1 MESRTNTEILA
12 GAILKAAT
20 AVLICLVCWYFRST
34 LAYIILAAVLS
45 FICRPVAR
53 ALEKIRIKGRGMPE
67 WLIAIFTI
75 LTVLA
80 ILLGIIT
87 QVIPVTSNIIQG
99 IAENL
104 QNASMSGSVFSEW
117 LRDVNAWIIEKVPA
131 LGYGFR
137 IEQTFT
143 DWITKEFDISS
154 VTSVM
159 GSVASALG
167 NFGIGLFSVVF
178 ISFFFV
184 KDSNLFRDI
193 VGARVPDK
201 MEKDA
206 IVAVGEIEHLLSRY
220 FTGLVC
226 EVIGVAALNFI
237 GLLSFAKIGF
247 SASLGIAFI
256 AGLLNV
262 IPYVGPWIGCAI
274 GTSLGLVIRFS
285 SAAAAGAHPSLL
297 AAALTILAVFIVTQ
311 LVDNFLFQPL
321 IYSTSIKS
329 SPLEVFIVLLIAG
342 HIAGVI
348 GMLVA
353 IPSYTVIRVIASRFL
368 RRFKPVRRL
377 MEATEKE

>member
-1 MESRTNTEILA
+1 M
-12 GAILKAAT
+12 
-20 AVLICLVCWYFRST
+20 
-34 LAYIILAAVLS
+34 
-45 FICRPVAR
+45 
-53 ALEKIRIKGRGMPE
+53 
-67 WLIAIFTI
+67 
-75 LTVLA
+75 
-80 ILLGIIT
+80 
-87 QVIPVTSNIIQG
+87 IPVTSNIIQG

-117 LRDVNAWIIEKVPA
+117 LRDVNAWIIGKVPA

-184 KDSNLFRDI
+184 KDNNLFKNI
-193 VGARVPDK
+193 IGALVPDK

-311 LVDNFLFQPL
+311 MVDNFLFQPL

>member
-1 MESRTNTEILA
+1 MESRNNTELLA
-12 GAILKAAT
+12 GAILKSAT
-20 AVLICLVCWYFRST
+20 FVLICLICWYFRST
-34 LAYIILAAVLS
+34 ISYIILAAVLS
-45 FICRPVAR
+45 FICRPIAR
-53 ALEKIRIKGRGMPE
+53 AIGKIHIKGRKMPE
-67 WLIAIFTI
+67 WLTAIFTI
-75 LTVLA
+75 ITVLA

-87 QVIPVTSNIIQG
+87 QVIPVVTNIIQG
-99 IAENL
+99 ITANL
-104 QNASMSGSVFSEW
+104 QNVSTGGSVFSEW
-117 LRDVNAWIIEKVPA
+117 LRDVNSFLIDKFPA

-143 DWITKEFDISS
+143 DWLTKEFDISS
-154 VTSVM
+154 ITSMM

-178 ISFFFV
+178 ICFFFV
-184 KDSNLFRDI
+184 KNDNLFKNI
-193 VGARVPDK
+193 IGALVPDK
-201 MEKDA
+201 MEEDA

-220 FTGLVC
+220 FVGLVC
-226 EVIGVAALNFI
+226 EVIGVALLNFL
-237 GLLSFAKIGF
+237 GLLAFGKIGF

-262 IPYVGPWIGCAI
+262 IPYVGPWIGCAL

-297 AAALTILAVFIVTQ
+297 AAALTILAVFLATQ
-311 LVDNFLFQPL
+311 MVDNFLFQPL

-342 HIAGVI
+342 HIAGVV

-353 IPSYTVIRVIASRFL
+353 IPGYTVVRVIASRFL
-368 RRFKPVRRL
+368 RGFKPIRRL
-377 MEATEKE
+377 MEATGNE